1 MTISI
6 DELQAL
12 GPNGATIINAGKH
25 AGSKEIRGSIR
36 YRPEDLLTAS
46 HLVLPIATDR
56 PVVLYDG
63 HGSGQ
68 HLAEIADKLRANG
81 YPDVRILDGGF
92 EAASI
97 AETPIQAASTEQIV
111 PPSKPSEV
119 QALDRRL

>member
-6 DELQAL
+6 AELQAL
-12 GPNGATIINAGKH
+12 GPDGATIINAGTH

-46 HLVLPIATDR
+46 HLVLPIATAR
-56 PVVLYDG
+56 PVVLYDE
-63 HGSGQ
+63 HGSGK
-68 HLAEIADKLRANG
+68 HLGEIAEKLRANG
-81 YPDVRILDGGF
+81 FPDVRILDGGF
-92 EAASI
+92 EAANV
-97 AETPIQAASTEQIV
+97 AEAPLQEASTEQIV